1 VRTRSRGGTAGRTT
15 LRTVVVAALVLL
27 GGCVTN
33 PVGPVSSIEAY
44 REKASSSVADAISSV
59 ATVRQVGG
67 AELEGSSFTSYS
79 VQVADDSLAGI
90 RTAEDTFETIV
101 PPDAPSEQLRP
112 QVLEAL
118 VASRRAVGD
127 VSTALQVGDPDALAA
142 AVAAL
147 DPQLAELDELQRSLE
162 PGSA

>member
-1 VRTRSRGGTAGRTT
+1 VRTRSRGRSADRTR
-15 LRTVVVAALVLL
+15 LGLVVAALVLL

-59 ATVRQVGG
+59 ATVREVGA
-67 AELEGSSFTSYS
+67 AELEDSSFTSYS

-101 PPDAPSEQLRP
+101 PPDAASEQLRP

-147 DPQLAELDELQRSLE
+147 DPLVAELDELHRSLE